1 MVSLARPTTTP
12 VGRAVSSAHGPLGHL
27 LLWFPREAAV
37 RRGYREVYADL
48 FARLPATTLVTAL
61 VHPGAVEV
69 LTELLDRSGRHATTT
84 LVPSGDDLRFSVW
97 AQDPCL
103 VVRDDGDGMRLLTP
117 SGFDRQ
123 QDARA
128 VEVIADAIG
137 AEVVPTG
144 LAFHGGD
151 VLSGDDFV
159 LVGRHGLDATVAMLA
174 DDPAVA
180 AGADPHALALERFTD
195 LVAGDRR
202 LWIVGTEQALP
213 EQRLRT
219 TRVRGRAVIE
229 ILPGGGGSPHP
240 LIHLDMFLTLAG
252 RGPDGRY
259 RLLLGSPALADEI
272 LGRATVDEALAE
284 HLDDIAAQL
293 VDEGFEVVRN
303 PLPLTYGHGRRE
315 VDGELCDVRLWYL
328 ATSNNCLVQVDED
341 AGHEV
346 WLPTYGHGAWR
357 ELAATDEASRRIWEQ
372 LGFEVHQLTGFH
384 TFTQRFGALHCIAK
398 ELDRRPV
405 PPAQG
410 G

>member
-1 MVSLARPTTTP
+1 MDSLARPTATRA
-12 VGRAVSSAHGPLGHL
+12 GRAVSNAHGPLGHL

-37 RRGYREVYADL
+37 RRGYRAVYADL
-48 FARLPATTLVTAL
+48 LAALPATTRLTVL
-61 VHPGAVEV
+61 VHPGAADV
-69 LTELLDRSGRHATTT
+69 LTGLLDRSGRHATTT
-84 LVPSGDDLRFSVW
+84 IVSTGADLRFSVW

-103 VVRDDGDGMRLLTP
+103 VLQCGGDGVRLLTP

-123 QDARA
+123 QDTQA
-128 VEVIADAIG
+128 VEVIAEATG

-151 VLSGDDFV
+151 VLTGDDFV
-159 LVGRHGLDATVAMLA
+159 LIGRHGLDATVATLA

-180 AGADPHALALERFTD
+180 AGADAHALALERFTD
-195 LVAGDRR
+195 LLAGGRR
-202 LWIVGTEQALP
+202 LRVVGTAQALP
-213 EQRLRT
+213 AQRLRT
-219 TRVRGRAVIE
+219 IRVRGRDVVE
-229 ILPGGGGSPHP
+229 ILPGGADSPHP

-293 VDEGFEVVRN
+293 ADEGFEVVRT

-315 VDGELCDVRLWYL
+315 VDGELRDVRLWYL
-328 ATSNNCLVQVDED
+328 ATSNNCLVQIDED
-341 AGHEV
+341 SGDQV

-357 ELAATDEASRRIWEQ
+357 ELAATDEANRRIWEQ
-372 LGFEVHQLTGFH
+372 LGFEVHQLTSFH

-398 ELDRRPV
+398 ELDRRLV
-405 PPAQG
+405 P
-410 G
+410 